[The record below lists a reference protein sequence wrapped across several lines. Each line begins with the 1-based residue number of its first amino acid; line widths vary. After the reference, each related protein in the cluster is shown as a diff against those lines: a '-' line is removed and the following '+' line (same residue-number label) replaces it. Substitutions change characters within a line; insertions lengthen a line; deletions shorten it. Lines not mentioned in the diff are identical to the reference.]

1 MKDSDVQRLIET
13 MQDNLMK
20 AAEMHSD
27 KGYSIGTKERYEA
40 FVKERN
46 KTEDNT
52 HGDSDE

>member
-1 MKDSDVQRLIET
+1 MKNSDVQRLIET

-52 HGDSDE
+52 YGDSDE